1 MISSWADFR
10 LIQVFGMRQLSR
22 RNPRRAGRARNSLA
36 SDAAILGPEGSQKSA
51 QLSGGRSRSISAS
64 SAALLNRQ
72 GASSGRTSV
81 GLESTSVGTGQHHRN
96 SGGGPLTPTTPGE
109 ASSFSYAPGANQSG
123 RESSPRGGI
132 VNLKS
137 AEAADP
143 YYRPPR
149 ARRPTVDAY
158 SPGARSR
165 GSWAS
170 ADWANKR
177 WSRHSPEQDS
187 SPDVG
192 EGPSASGRATP
203 LPAHLGGTR
212 DQSDLNLDDPRRAKT
227 DYAIREVDF
236 YYHGFRGPALSNLP
250 TRRLKTG
257 PADPTGPVSSATGWI
272 KGLFGGNTK
281 DKGKGF
287 EVVRSS
293 RVPQLDPRSPTQAI
307 GLDVPYT
314 DEPPVEVARDLDL
327 SDEGDAVGGGTRH
340 MLEEEAM
347 TSEEDAYESDG
358 EHQNYVNRISQFPPS
373 LPDID
378 PVGGIELP
386 SRIVSKASSRPS
398 RRSTRNIRSRPPAVP
413 RKSSR
418 RSSSHGKIDLPD
430 PAPRLPA
437 IAPSPPSSPQANG
450 RLYNPD
456 SLPPQHLHPSNST
469 TSRLPFGAKSNA
481 AGTTRLSTAE
491 STTSSTLHSLGEEDV
506 VRTAGLNRHSSSAL
520 GSLAPDIRN
529 DRPSSMGYVQQH
541 RASDNIHTASPDDA
555 SFLGSTAELVDDP
568 NRRSL
573 SPDTRP
579 TPR

>member
-1 MISSWADFR
+1 
-10 LIQVFGMRQLSR
+10 MRQLSR
-22 RNPRRAGRARNSLA
+22 RNPRRAGRARNSLT
-36 SDAAILGPEGSQKSA
+36 SEAAILGPEGSQKSA
-51 QLSGGRSRSISAS
+51 QLSGVRSRSISAS
-64 SAALLNRQ
+64 SAVLLNRH

-81 GLESTSVGTGQHHRN
+81 GLESTSAGTAHYHRN
-96 SGGGPLTPTTPGE
+96 SGGGPYTPSTPGE
-109 ASSFSYAPGANQSG
+109 ASAFPYAPGPKQSG
-123 RESSPRGGI
+123 REASPRGGI

-165 GSWAS
+165 GSWTS
-170 ADWANKR
+170 TDWANKR
-177 WSRHSPEQDS
+177 WSQHSPEQES
-187 SPDVG
+187 SPDAG

-203 LPAHLGGTR
+203 LPAYLGGLR
-212 DQSDLNLDDPRRAKT
+212 DQSDLNVDDPRRSKT

-272 KGLFGGNTK
+272 KSLFGGKTK

-293 RVPQLDPRSPTQAI
+293 RMPQLSPRSPSQAI

-314 DEPPVEVARDLDL
+314 DEPPVEVARVLDL
-327 SDEGDAVGGGTRH
+327 SDEGNAVGGGTRH
-340 MLEEEAM
+340 MPEEEAVS
-347 TSEEDAYESDG
+347 SEEDADESDG
-358 EHQNYVNRISQFPPS
+358 EQPNRVSQISQFPPS

-398 RRSTRNIRSRPPAVP
+398 RGSTRNIRSKPPTVP

-418 RSSSHGKIDLPD
+418 RNSSHGNIDLND
-430 PAPRLPA
+430 QALRLSA
-437 IAPSPPSSPQANG
+437 IAPSPPASPKPNG

-456 SLPPQHLHPSNST
+456 SLPRQPLHPSNST

-491 STTSSTLHSLGEEDV
+491 STTSSTLHSLRDEDV
-506 VRTAGLNRHSSSAL
+506 GQAVGRNRHSSSAL

-541 RASDNIHTASPDDA
+541 RASDNIHTASPDDT

-573 SPDTRP
+573 SPDARP

>member
-1 MISSWADFR
+1 
-10 LIQVFGMRQLSR
+10 MRQLSR

-36 SDAAILGPEGSQKSA
+36 SDAAILGPESSQKSV
-51 QLSGGRSRSISAS
+51 QLSGGRSRSMSAS
-64 SAALLNRQ
+64 STVLLNRH

-81 GLESTSVGTGQHHRN
+81 GLESISIGTGYNHRN
-96 SGGGPLTPTTPGE
+96 SGGGPHTPTTPGE
-109 ASSFSYAPGANQSG
+109 TSAFSHPPGASQSG
-123 RESSPRGGI
+123 QEASPRGGI

-149 ARRPTVDAY
+149 ARRLTVDAY

-165 GSWAS
+165 GSWVS

-177 WSRHSPEQDS
+177 WSQHSPEQES

-192 EGPSASGRATP
+192 EGPSTSGRATP
-203 LPAHLGGTR
+203 LPAHLGTMR
-212 DQSDLNLDDPRRAKT
+212 DQSDLNVDDPRHSKT

-257 PADPTGPVSSATGWI
+257 PADPTGPVSSASGWI
-272 KGLFGGNTK
+272 KSLFGGKTK

-293 RVPQLDPRSPTQAI
+293 RVPQLGARTSSQAM
-307 GLDVPYT
+307 GLEIPYT
-314 DEPPVEVARDLDL
+314 DEPAVEVARDLDL

-340 MLEEEAM
+340 MPEEEAV
-347 TSEEDAYESDG
+347 TSEEEEYESDG
-358 EHQNYVNRISQFPPS
+358 EHPNRVSQISQFPPS

-398 RRSTRNIRSRPPAVP
+398 RGSTHKIRSRPPTVP
-413 RKSSR
+413 RKSSKR
-418 RSSSHGKIDLPD
+418 ASSHGKIEQDG
-430 PAPRLPA
+430 PAPRLSA
-437 IAPSPPSSPQANG
+437 IAPSPPSSPQPTG
-450 RLYNPD
+450 RLYKPD
-456 SLPPQHLHPSNST
+456 SLPPQRLQSSNST
-469 TSRLPFGAKSNA
+469 TNRLPFGAKSSS
-481 AGTTRLSTAE
+481 AGTIRLSTAE
-491 STTSSTLHSLGEEDV
+491 SATSSTLHSTGDEDV
-506 VRTAGLNRHSSSAL
+506 GQAAGHPRHSSSAL

-541 RASDNIHTASPDDA
+541 RASDNIHTASPDDV
-555 SFLGSTAELVDDP
+555 SFLGSTAEVVDDP
-568 NRRSL
+568 TRRSL
-573 SPDTRP
+573 SLDTRP
-579 TPR
+579 TRRL

>member
-1 MISSWADFR
+1 
-10 LIQVFGMRQLSR
+10 MRQLSR

-36 SDAAILGPEGSQKSA
+36 SDAAILGPEGSQKSV
-51 QLSGGRSRSISAS
+51 QLSGGRSRSMSAS
-64 SAALLNRQ
+64 STVLLNRQ

-81 GLESTSVGTGQHHRN
+81 GLESISVGTGYNHRN
-96 SGGGPLTPTTPGE
+96 SGGGPHTPTTPGE
-109 ASSFSYAPGANQSG
+109 TSAFSHPPGASQSG
-123 RESSPRGGI
+123 QEASPPGGI

-149 ARRPTVDAY
+149 ARRLTVDAY

-165 GSWAS
+165 GSWVS

-177 WSRHSPEQDS
+177 WSQHSPEQES

-192 EGPSASGRATP
+192 EGPSTSGRATP
-203 LPAHLGGTR
+203 LPAHLGTMR
-212 DQSDLNLDDPRRAKT
+212 DQSDLNVDDPRHSKT

-257 PADPTGPVSSATGWI
+257 PADPTGPVSSASGWI
-272 KGLFGGNTK
+272 KSLFGGKTK

-293 RVPQLDPRSPTQAI
+293 RVPQLGARTPSQAM
-307 GLDVPYT
+307 GLEIPYT
-314 DEPPVEVARDLDL
+314 DESTVEVARDLDL

-340 MLEEEAM
+340 MPEEDAV
-347 TSEEDAYESDG
+347 TSEEEEYESDG
-358 EHQNYVNRISQFPPS
+358 EHPNRVSQISQFPPS

-398 RRSTRNIRSRPPAVP
+398 RGSTLKIRSRPPTVP
-413 RKSSR
+413 RKSSKR
-418 RSSSHGKIDLPD
+418 ASSHGKIEQNV
-430 PAPRLPA
+430 PAPRLSA
-437 IAPSPPSSPQANG
+437 IAPSPPSSPQPTG
-450 RLYNPD
+450 RLYKPD
-456 SLPPQHLHPSNST
+456 SLPHQRLQPSNST
-469 TSRLPFGAKSNA
+469 TNRLPFGAKTSS
-481 AGTTRLSTAE
+481 AGTIRLSTAE
-491 STTSSTLHSLGEEDV
+491 SATSSTLHSIGDEDV
-506 VRTAGLNRHSSSAL
+506 GQAAGHARHSSSAL

-541 RASDNIHTASPDDA
+541 RASDNIHTASPDDV
-555 SFLGSTAELVDDP
+555 SFLGSTAEVVDDP
-568 NRRSL
+568 TRRSL
-573 SPDTRP
+573 SLDAGPTR
-579 TPR
+579 RL